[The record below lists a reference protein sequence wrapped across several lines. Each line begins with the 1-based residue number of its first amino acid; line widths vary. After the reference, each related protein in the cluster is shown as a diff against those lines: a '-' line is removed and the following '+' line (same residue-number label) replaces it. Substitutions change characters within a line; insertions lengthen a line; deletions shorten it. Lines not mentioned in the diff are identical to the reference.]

1 MFTFQDIINSIEI
14 NSSLTL
20 MYSSIRVIEELTEKN
35 PDYVKALQYVNFIL
49 KNSNKRL
56 IITMKNIDEI
66 KNVEMRMHL
75 EIFSRLTS
83 YSRNPIE
90 PLLIMLVNNNNK
102 YKNTISECITE
113 LCRGNYDKVRD
124 ILEVIITKE
133 E

>member
-1 MFTFQDIINSIEI
+1 
-14 NSSLTL
+14 
-20 MYSSIRVIEELTEKN
+20 
-35 PDYVKALQYVNFIL
+35 
-49 KNSNKRL
+49 
-56 IITMKNIDEI
+56 
-66 KNVEMRMHL
+66 MHL